1 MYALSVFGAGEI
13 SMKKFIERNF
23 NLVLFLSLIV
33 GMTVPGIEHIPNFVV
48 SVLLGIIVF
57 FLCSKISL
65 SEIKAISIGEVSAFY
80 VARFIAL
87 PIGMF
92 YLANLMVPQYAVGVL
107 LLALMPAGISTPVFV
122 STQKGNVSLAFL
134 LMLASSLLAPVVVPM
149 VFAFSHTDTDTEIE
163 LLGIFYTLTSVI
175 LVPFAAYF
183 ALNAVR
189 PQVKPFIERNN
200 AFVSVVFLGII
211 VAVVISKQREEFLSS
226 YNAFAVVVAILSLM
240 FLLFYV
246 FGWLFTGRRG
256 KRSDKVCYAFSSG
269 ANNTAVGINLALIYF
284 SADTVFFMVLSE
296 LTWVLAIP
304 LFNFVLR
311 RFQTF
316 SYSGSEA

>member
-1 MYALSVFGAGEI
+1 
-13 SMKKFIERNF
+13 MKQFIERNF

-33 GMTVPGIEHIPNFVV
+33 GMTVPGIEHVPNFVV
-48 SVLLGIIVF
+48 SVLLGTIVF

-65 SEIKAISIGEVSAFY
+65 SEIKAISVKDVSAFY

-92 YLANLMVPQYAVGVL
+92 YLANLVVPQYAVGVL

-134 LMLASSLLAPVVVPM
+134 LMLASSLLAPIVVPM
-149 VFAFSHTDTDTEIE
+149 VFALSHSDTEIE

-226 YNAFAVVVAILSLM
+226 YNTFAIVVAILSLM
-240 FLLFYV
+240 FLLFYA
-246 FGWLFTGRRG
+246 FGWLFTGRHG
-256 KRSDKVCYAFSSG
+256 KREDKVCYAFSSG

-304 LFNFVLR
+304 VFNFVLR
-311 RFQTF
+311 RFQTV
-316 SYSGSEA
+316 SYSGSGA

>member
-1 MYALSVFGAGEI
+1 MDALSVFGAGEI
-13 SMKKFIERNF
+13 CMKKFIERNF

-33 GMTVPGIEHIPNFVV
+33 GMTVPGIEHVPNFVV

-65 SEIKAISIGEVSAFY
+65 SEIKAISVKEVSAFY
-80 VARFIAL
+80 LARFIAL
-87 PIGMF
+87 PVGMF
-92 YLANLMVPQYAVGVL
+92 YLANLVVPQYAVGIL

-149 VFAFSHTDTDTEIE
+149 VFALSHSDTEIE

-183 ALNAVR
+183 ALTSVR

-211 VAVVISKQREEFLSS
+211 IAVVISKQREEFLSS

-246 FGWLFTGRRG
+246 FGWLFTGRQG
-256 KRSDKVCYAFSSG
+256 KRADKVCYSFSSG
-269 ANNTAVGINLALIYF
+269 ANNTAVGINLALVYF
-284 SADTVFFMVLSE
+284 SADTIFFMVLSE

-304 LFNFVLR
+304 AFNFVLR
-311 RFQTF
+311 RFQ
-316 SYSGSEA
+316 SVAYSEA